1 MSQKTDFIFWD
12 TTNVVVENHPILSA
26 KEVPF
31 IGMQTQVEKY
41 GKIQLNQCP
50 GMFDFKNQ
58 GWIMPAWDE
67 ITIFSS
73 NTATMVY
80 LGSADPGSNQKRPS
94 PFVPANPMSNTIAD
108 GWKGEEKTLQPM
120 HMNSPWSVQAEDVS
134 LLLLPAVYHSDIWDF
149 IEIYPGVCDYS
160 KKFTTLNVI
169 FAPKK
174 TGVFKIKAGTPLL
187 HMIPMAKGN
196 FNLQIGMAGL
206 AGQWKKQGMYARVS
220 QWYRKYCLKK
230 TRYTVEEI

>member
-80 LGSADPGSNQKRPS
+80 LGSADPESNQKRPS
-94 PFVPANPMSNTIAD
+94 PFVPANPMSNNIAD

-120 HMNSPWSVQAEDVS
+120 H
-134 LLLLPAVYHSDIWDF
+134 WDF